1 MQVLLSYRNQS
12 SDLQVNWLVSILR
25 QHWHTTP
32 KVLGLLKKLPLI
44 KKCKPPI
51 TLTTTHFIKT
61 KELVRFLMDS
71 KLIISVKC
79 ITCSHPEDKTR
90 LQRRILNSIKL
101 LLKKVGGEKLLP
113 IFVKSTILY
122 VCQGTEYTA
131 GLHVSFTI
139 GIIYIFTPEDS
150 KLLGGS
156 SSVNPFLPNVPFR
169 FPENIRKPKV
179 FWCFQGDQKR
189 TFERKGLKLGNGL
202 IHFRCSIFLQSFL
215 SVLQN
220 LAIFTEKHLSW
231 ILFLITLQAWSL

>member
-1 MQVLLSYRNQS
+1 M
-12 SDLQVNWLVSILR
+12 
-25 QHWHTTP
+25 
-32 KVLGLLKKLPLI
+32 I

-71 KLIISVKC
+71 KLIISVKG

-90 LQRRILNSIKL
+90 LQRRILNSITL
-101 LLKKVGGEKLLP
+101 LLKKVGGETLLP
-113 IFVKSTILY
+113 ICVKSTILY

-131 GLHVSFTI
+131 GL
-139 GIIYIFTPEDS
+139 
-150 KLLGGS
+150 
-156 SSVNPFLPNVPFR
+156 
-169 FPENIRKPKV
+169 V

-189 TFERKGLKLGNGL
+189 TLERKGLKLVNGL

-220 LAIFTEKHLSW
+220 LAIFTEKHLPW